1 MAFFAAKANPIVHE
15 LAVTS
20 GTDSDTI
27 HELLFAQSQQISS
40 SNRPN
45 TPLLLKMSNTS
56 HTAPDASLAQP
67 PSPHHPQVV
76 GRFTSASGH
85 LTQCWAY
92 SLCTGKYTHRLSNSG
107 GVRQYRCHGDTSPR
121 DTWNFTRSVPCS
133 SNCAFDN
140 KRKRPMHRKRSQSR
154 W

>member
-1 MAFFAAKANPIVHE
+1 MSELFVATRSLVSALGCEASVTVIGLCANGVLRGENKSIFHE

-27 HELLFAQSQQISS
+27 HELLSAQSQQISS

-76 GRFTSASGH
+76 DRHAHEFPSASGH
-85 LTQCWAY
+85 LTHCWAY
-92 SLCTGKYTHRLSNSG
+92 TLCTGT
-107 GVRQYRCHGDTSPR
+107 
-121 DTWNFTRSVPCS
+121 
-133 SNCAFDN
+133 
-140 KRKRPMHRKRSQSR
+140 
-154 W
+154 